1 MVTDLRDT
9 RRQRNRDECSAV
21 AKGSITDV
29 HLTGRVVDMA
39 ILVGCNEAV
48 SLSVWEEQKE
58 QKHSSPIE
66 RSAH

>member
-9 RRQRNRDECSAV
+9 RRQRNRDERSAV
-21 AKGSITDV
+21 TKGLVTDV
-29 HLTGRVVDMA
+29 RLTGRVVDMA

-48 SLSVWEEQKE
+48 SLSVWKKQKE